1 MSLQWIEQPIP
12 GLALGQGL
20 DLPSQA
26 ARSRAA
32 WIDSRQGDTPLLL
45 VALLW
50 ARQCADVVQVL
61 EEQLDALFA
70 DFLGTPQGWSD
81 TQAARQVLSA
91 LNLRLFRQR
100 QAHPSPAEL
109 SAGLLLVQ
117 AGEVHF
123 LQAGNIGLLRYQQGI
138 LQSLAGRAEQYLGA
152 QAELALVQHHLPSE
166 AGTALLLGPQ
176 PLFEVADLQ
185 TFRSACADLPGNA
198 LSAALSPLLQ
208 APGAAVLLLPE
219 ALPAGMPHEGRQP
232 LPSVAQAQVGMRLDG
247 WLLQAECPYG
257 PAGRVFQACAEDGRE
272 ALLWLAASAADEAF
286 WQREWVL
293 RRCSLAAL
301 PQVVSP
307 RQPRRFAYLL
317 LEPPG
322 ADMCSLSQWRCTR
335 GNLDAATLLPLL
347 GQLIDAVR
355 ALQRRG
361 MQGLWLSPRQ
371 ILLNEQGRLLL
382 LPELAAILPGVPRQ
396 LLPAEALPLAPELR
410 AAEVVDGRAEQF
422 AVAALVY
429 WLLCGQWPEAAR
441 SAVHGGSRYVP
452 LARLLETVPQGWDGV
467 LARALAPQAGQRYEA
482 LSELQFNLQQ
492 LFEQDAGVRMSLS
505 WLGRWRRLWRWR

>member
-1 MSLQWIEQPIP
+1 MSLQWIEQPIA

-20 DLPSQA
+20 DLPGQA

-32 WIDSRQGDTPLLL
+32 WIGARQGDAPLLL

-50 ARQCADVVQVL
+50 ARQCADVVQIL
-61 EEQLDALFA
+61 DEQLDALFA
-70 DFLGTPQGWSD
+70 DFLCTPQGWSD

-100 QAHPSPAEL
+100 QASASPAEL
-109 SAGLLLVQ
+109 SAGLLLVR

-123 LQAGNIGLLRYQQGI
+123 LQAGNIGLLRYQQGV
-138 LQSLAGRAEQYLGA
+138 LQSLAGRAEQYLGV
-152 QAELALVQHHLPSE
+152 QAELALVQHHLPGE
-166 AGTALLLGPQ
+166 AGTALLLAPQ

-185 TFRSACADLPGNA
+185 AFRSACGDLPGSA
-198 LSAALSPLLQ
+198 VSAALTPLLQ

-219 ALPAGMPHEGRQP
+219 ALSAARSYEDWQP
-232 LPSVAQAQVGMRLDG
+232 LPCVAQAQVGMRLDG

-257 PAGRVFQACAEDGRE
+257 PVGRVFQACAEDGRE
-272 ALLWLAASAADEAF
+272 ALLWLAAGAADEAF

-307 RQPRRFAYLL
+307 RQPRRSAYLL
-317 LEPPG
+317 LEPPA
-322 ADMCSLSQWRCTR
+322 ADMCSLSQWRSAR
-335 GNLDAATLLPLL
+335 GNLEAATLLPLL

-361 MQGLWLSPRQ
+361 MQGLWLNPRQ

-382 LPELAAILPGVPRQ
+382 LPELAAILPGVPCQR
-396 LLPAEALPLAPELR
+396 LPAEALPLAPEVR
-410 AAEVVDGRAEQF
+410 AAQAVDGRAEQF
-422 AVAALVY
+422 AVAALAY

-441 SAVHGGSRYVP
+441 SVVNGSGRYVP
-452 LARLLETVPQGWDGV
+452 LARLVEGVPLGWDGV

-492 LFEQDAGVRMSLS
+492 LFEQDAVARSSTG
-505 WLGRWRRLWRWR
+505 WLGRWRRLWRPR